1 MCYFDEMLV
10 NKIDY
15 EFMAFPITKNE
26 DLYRDDFDSDSESE
40 IKAELT
46 LHGFELAKYAFEH
59 SHSDL
64 F

>member
-1 MCYFDEMLV
+1 
-10 NKIDY
+10 
-15 EFMAFPITKNE
+15 MAFPITKHE